1 MATVSTPTQSASS
14 LQVPLVLSDLLLY
27 RLSRLQATAGG
38 MALRYCEGQFGIT
51 RREWRILALLAAV
64 GPLGSSDL
72 AERASLDRPRTSKAV
87 TSLLEPEESEAAP
100 AAPEF
105 TPAVSVRKS
114 LASKDHIISLIDG
127 KPYKALRRHLSG
139 QGLTPDEYRA
149 RYGLKPDYPMVSESY
164 SQVRRE
170 MAKKI
175 GLGRKPGT
183 KVSPKAKAAP
193 KPAPKPRGR
202 PRKISA

>member
-72 AERASLDRPRTSKAV
+72 AKRASLDRPRTSKAV
-87 TSLLEPEESEAAP
+87 TSLLGKKLLLR
-100 AAPEF
+100 
-105 TPAVSVRKS
+105 TPKTGDARQV
-114 LASKDHIISLIDG
+114 DISLSQAG
-127 KPYKALRRHLSG
+127 VALHAELFPLISQLNQSVLAALNAAEVSQLGDMLERLQRSADMLADQTALPPANRRSGGTARRRH
-139 QGLTPDEYRA
+139 
-149 RYGLKPDYPMVSESY
+149 
-164 SQVRRE
+164 
-170 MAKKI
+170 
-175 GLGRKPGT
+175 
-183 KVSPKAKAAP
+183 
-193 KPAPKPRGR
+193 
-202 PRKISA
+202 SA